1 MTPRALSLACWDYDR
16 TRALREG
23 RIGPQGVD
31 LRYLSLPPEE
41 TFFRMARSREFDA
54 AEMSLSSFVL
64 TRDDDHPPF
73 VAIPVFPSRAFRH
86 SCIFVNVTSGIR
98 QAENLRGKRVGVPEY
113 QMTAAVWI
121 RGIMA
126 EHHGVPV
133 DGVRYLTGG
142 LEEPGRVEKL
152 PLSLPDGIHVEPIPE
167 GRTLSDMLA
176 RGEIDALYTT
186 RTPSTFARGAPE
198 VARLFPDPRRVEREY
213 FETTRIFPIMHVV
226 VLRTDVYEASP
237 WLAQELFK
245 AFDDAKAEAQHALRE
260 TSALKHML
268 PWGPVEAEAVQEL
281 MGEDFWPY
289 GLQPNQHVL
298 ETFLRYS
305 HEQGLAARRYAPD
318 ELFAPETLESYV
330 V

>member
-23 RIGPQGVD
+23 RVGPQGVD

-54 AEMSLSSFVL
+54 AEMSLSSYVL
-64 TRDDDHPPF
+64 TRDGDHPPF

-86 SCIFVNVTSGIR
+86 SCIFVNVASGIE
-98 QAENLRGKRVGVPEY
+98 QAGDLRGKRVGVPEY

-133 DGVRYLTGG
+133 EGVRYVTGG

-152 PLSLPDGIHVEPIPE
+152 PLSLPEAIHVEPIPE
-167 GRTLSDMLA
+167 GRTLADMLA

-186 RTPSTFARGAPE
+186 RTPSTFARGTSE
-198 VARLFPDPRRVEREY
+198 VARLFPDPRRVERAY

-226 VLRTDVYEASP
+226 VLRADVYEASP

-245 AFDDAKAEAQHALRE
+245 AFDAAKTEAQRALHE
-260 TSALKHML
+260 TSAIKHML
-268 PWGPVEAEAVQEL
+268 PWGPVDAEAVEEL

-289 GLQPNQHVL
+289 GLRPNRHVL

-305 HEQGLAARRYAPD
+305 HEQGLAARRYTPE
-318 ELFAPETLESYV
+318 ELFAPETLEAYV